1 MKIRLL
7 LIVGAALGFA
17 APAMSSAMAAAAGAI
32 LVFGKS
38 GGASRLADISS
49 DAAEVVKVRGVS
61 GSDRASLISG
71 GMKTCVPA
79 ASKQLEGNEEA
90 LKKAGVSAETIRMYC
105 ECALNYA
112 ADNIEPSDAI
122 NILKGDSPSLFLE
135 KVKTGASEC
144 AKSIF
149 KK

>member
-1 MKIRLL
+1 MAMG
-7 LIVGAALGFA
+7 GATADA
-17 APAMSSAMAAAAGAI
+17 ARAI
-32 LVFGKS
+32 SVFGKS
-38 GGASRLADISS
+38 GGASQLADISD
-49 DAAEVVKVRGVS
+49 DAARVVKVRGVS
-61 GSDRASLISG
+61 GSDRDSLIRG

-79 ASKQLEGNEEA
+79 ASKQFEGNEEL

-122 NILKGDSPSLFLE
+122 NILKGNTPSLFLE
-135 KVKTGASEC
+135 KVKAGASAC

>member
-7 LIVGAALGFA
+7 LILGVALGFA
-17 APAMSSAMAAAAGAI
+17 ASAMGGATAAAARAI
-32 LVFGKS
+32 LVSGKS
-38 GGASRLADISS
+38 GAASQLVDISD
-49 DAAEVVKVRGVS
+49 DAARVVKVRGVS
-61 GSDRASLISG
+61 GSDRDSLIRG
-71 GMKTCVPA
+71 GMKTCLPA

-90 LKKAGVSAETIRMYC
+90 LKRAGVSPETIRMYC

-122 NILKGDSPSLFLE
+122 NILKGNSPSLFLE

-149 KK
+149 RK